1 MGSMQYING
10 LRGRR
15 GRGRDRMVVGSI
27 TTICNQCLSPLTMW
41 VRITL
46 RRGVLDTTLCDKVYQ
61 WLAAG
66 RWFSLG
72 TPVSF
77 TNENSRHDVSWNNV
91 ECGVKHHNPNPDS
104 QWVDILSSCNISTSP
119 CSFLIAQ
126 KNVPIIQR
134 DEVQIWSVCV
144 YFGL

>member
-61 WLAAG
+61 
-66 RWFSLG
+66 
-72 TPVSF
+72 
-77 TNENSRHDVSWNNV
+77 
-91 ECGVKHHNPNPDS
+91 
-104 QWVDILSSCNISTSP
+104 
-119 CSFLIAQ
+119 
-126 KNVPIIQR
+126 
-134 DEVQIWSVCV
+134 
-144 YFGL
+144 